1 MNICSDEDV
10 SAGGISE
17 EMYNLLKE
25 KEEATTTMKKRSA
38 RKKIM
43 DLKNNIR
50 KYKRKIRKKN

>member
-1 MNICSDEDV
+1 MNIGSDEDV
-10 SAGGISE
+10 SVGGISE
-17 EMYNLLKE
+17 EMYNLLRE

-50 KYKRKIRKKN
+50 KFLRKIRKKN